1 MLINDQ
7 QLIITTQIT
16 IIIITLFYKQK
27 TIFIYKD

>member
-16 IIIITLFYKQK
+16 MIIIMLFSKQK
-27 TIFIYKD
+27 NCFKYED